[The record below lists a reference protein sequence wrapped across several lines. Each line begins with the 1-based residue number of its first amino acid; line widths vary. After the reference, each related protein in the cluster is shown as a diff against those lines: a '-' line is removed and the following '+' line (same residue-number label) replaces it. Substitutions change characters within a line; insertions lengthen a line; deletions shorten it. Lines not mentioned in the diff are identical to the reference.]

1 MHEPN
6 QRTLAALG
14 LALLAGT
21 AACRATTFAV
31 TAATSKESR
40 IRLVYQEVG
49 STYTGII
56 SCIVAATGDLEAC
69 QGQRVVFVEGQ
80 KRRAEP

>member
-1 MHEPN
+1 MHESY
-6 QRTLAALG
+6 QRALAALG

-21 AACRATTFAV
+21 AACAGPLAV

-40 IRLVYQEVG
+40 IRFAYQQIG
-49 STYTGII
+49 TANTGII
-56 SCIVAATGDLEAC
+56 SCNVAATGDLEAC
-69 QGQRVVFVEGQ
+69 QHQRIVFIEGQ